1 MNEVFNP
8 SLVISIGPSGKKA
21 LDFFNNML
29 LELPKHFLNL
39 IEGVNIDTLDELQ
52 KKLQNTIDNK
62 LLSASNLNKLVDLGY
77 KVRNENVEEVKI
89 DIYLL
94 WDMYSSEI
102 SASELIEKIYA
113 LNYGNVDKCQNSGVL
128 LYLIPIVDKEWL
140 YEEDERLQGVYE
152 LAKVFNFITKQEN
165 MINID
170 SKIYLL
176 HSISKDGTRIS
187 KEELEYVCSH
197 LIYYNIIPSKQ
208 PPLAYFNQ
216 RILMHESEFKIG
228 TIGIS
233 ALAVRKDKLLKEF
246 SEYLTSDLLE
256 HIVNF
261 EKKINYSS
269 YDSFRKL
276 KSSAHIKEL
285 KSEVPLID
293 GDEPTLRFNEELK
306 VNLTEDIWEY
316 PHIMKNWE
324 GVFEQNYLGEIKRRI
339 DENSKNIMSKAKNS
353 INIEVNE
360 LILKYGLKQGQNF
373 LLDLL
378 KTTSNQSAG
387 HGTKEPKDIS
397 FLNENL
403 KKKVLNYPN
412 WIGFIIKIVILIT
425 FLIYSS
431 YSLLFPFMKV
441 WLRVIYIV
449 LLIGL
454 ITSLTWLDYNYKVK
468 RFKDFI
474 KAYIEEVYKNSGI
487 LVKQYIERKLA
498 EVQKLIIDFISEK
511 LKEVADG
518 LENCERLRE
527 DLEVIT
533 DDNEEYEANLITNLL
548 DYEDRRSFYEHQS
561 KDINSIYLGL
571 SAKLSDFTEFRN
583 EAIKKTLETYT
594 REVANS
600 YISIDFFE
608 FLKFKYGEDLNSEI
622 SSWIDKGVIKSKELL
637 QYNNTKDL
645 EIHKMFLA
653 TKEFKEATKEIISK
667 KLNGYEISSIDGEDI
682 FTNSISIIKLTLGVE
697 LSSITPFMNIKE
709 ADSI

>member
-21 LDFFNNML
+21 LDFLNSML

-39 IEGVNIDTLDELQ
+39 IEGFAIDNLEELE
-52 KKLQNTIDNK
+52 KKLQYTIDNK

-102 SASELIEKIYA
+102 SASDLVDTIYA
-113 LNYGNVDKCQNSGVL
+113 LNYGNVDKHQNSGVL
-128 LYLIPIVDKEWL
+128 LYIIPIVDKEWL
-140 YEEDERLQGVYE
+140 YEDEERLQGVYE
-152 LAKVFNFITKQEN
+152 LAKVFKFITKQEN
-165 MINID
+165 MIKID

-187 KEELEYVCSH
+187 KEELEYVSSH

-216 RILMHESEFKIG
+216 RIMMHESDFKVG

-233 ALAVRKDKLLKEF
+233 ALAVRKDKLLREF
-246 SEYLTSDLLE
+246 SQYLTCDLLE
-256 HIVNF
+256 HIINF

-285 KSEVPLID
+285 KNEVPLID
-293 GDEPTLRFNEELK
+293 GDEPTLKFNEELK

-324 GVFEQNYLGEIKRRI
+324 GIFEQNYLGQIKSKI
-339 DENSKNIMSKAKNS
+339 DENSKGIISKAKNS
-353 INIEVNE
+353 INSE
-360 LILKYGLKQGQNF
+360 LKELTLKYGLKQGQNF
-373 LLDLL
+373 LLNLL

-397 FLNENL
+397 YLNEEL
-403 KKKVLNYPN
+403 KKKVNNYPN
-412 WIGFIIKIVILIT
+412 YIGFIVKIVILIT

-431 YSLLFPFMKV
+431 YSLLFPHMSNL
-441 WLRVIYIV
+441 LRIIYIL
-449 LLIGL
+449 LLISL
-454 ITSLTWLDYNYKVK
+454 IVSLTLLDYKYKVK
-468 RFKDFI
+468 NFKAFI
-474 KAYIEEVYKNSGI
+474 KTYIDEFYKNAGI
-487 LVKQYIERKLA
+487 LVKQYMERKLA
-498 EVQKLIIDFISEK
+498 DVQQAIIDLIEEK
-511 LKEVADG
+511 LKEVAEG
-518 LENCERLRE
+518 IENCKNLR
-527 DLEVIT
+527 LEVEAIT
-533 DDNEEYEANLITNLL
+533 KESEDYEANLITNLL
-548 DYEDRRSFYEHQS
+548 SFEDRKRFYELQS
-561 KDINSIYLGL
+561 KDISSIYLGF
-571 SAKLSDFTEFRN
+571 SAQLSDYSEFSY
-583 EAIKKTLETYT
+583 EAIKKILEAYV

-608 FLKFKYGEDLNSEI
+608 FLKFKYGEDLKDEI
-622 SSWIDKGVIKSKELL
+622 SSWIDKGVVKSKELL
-637 QYNNTKDL
+637 QYNNTRDL
-645 EIHKMFLA
+645 EIHRMFLA
-653 TKEFKEATKEIISK
+653 TKEFKEATKEIISR
-667 KLNGYEISSIDGEDI
+667 KLNGYEISSVDGADI

-697 LSSITPFMNIKE
+697 LSSITPFMNLKE
-709 ADSI
+709 GEYI